1 MISSFATQPPGLI
14 TGLLLIEIGLT
25 FGQQVGISGQIR
37 TLSSVVGVIV
47 SLLLGA
53 LSVKFSSRSLLLTGL
68 ALLIL
73 SAVGCSI
80 AWDFTSMLVLYAVTG
95 IATTI
100 VSPMINT
107 LIGKHFPPE
116 ERSKVLGWS
125 AAGTSIAYLV
135 CSPIVSFIAGLAG
148 WRMTFIV
155 LMLPM
160 SLLGLATA
168 FIAIPR
174 ATDDPISVNPQGYF
188 AGFRS
193 IFSERSAT
201 FCLLGTALTW
211 ASFTGTLTYSIS
223 FFREN
228 FSMAIGWA
236 SLLLSA
242 MALSKT
248 IGHLLIGS
256 LVNRYGRKKVAVSSV
271 ISTALFTA
279 FYLMN
284 DTLWPSMV
292 LVCISCVLAGFMH
305 SSVDS
310 LNLEQVPEFRG
321 PMMSLGTAAS
331 TLGGVIGS
339 GLGGLMLILYDYR
352 GVGVLLGLFG
362 IVSGVVYQLFAR
374 DPIGK

>member
-1 MISSFATQPPGLI
+1 
-14 TGLLLIEIGLT
+14 
-25 FGQQVGISGQIR
+25 
-37 TLSSVVGVIV
+37 
-47 SLLLGA
+47 
-53 LSVKFSSRSLLLTGL
+53 LTGL
-68 ALLIL
+68 TLLIL

-100 VSPMINT
+100 ISPMINT
-107 LIGKHFPPE
+107 LIGKQFPLE
-116 ERSKVLGWS
+116 ERSKILGWS

-135 CSPIVSFIAGLAG
+135 CSPMVSFIAGLAG

-160 SLLGLATA
+160 SLLSLATA
-168 FIAIPR
+168 FISIPR
-174 ATDDPISVNPQGYF
+174 ATDDPISINPQGYF

-193 IFSERSAT
+193 IFSDRSAT
-201 FCLLGTALTW
+201 FCLLGTTLTW

-223 FFREN
+223 FFRES
-228 FSMAIGWA
+228 FSMAVGWA

-256 LVNRYGRKKVAVSSV
+256 LVNRYGRKNVVVASV

-279 FYLMN
+279 FYLMS

-292 LVCISCVLAGFMH
+292 LVCISCILAGFMH
-305 SSVDS
+305 SSVVS

-339 GLGGLMLILYDYR
+339 GLGGLTLILYGYS
-352 GVGVLLGLFG
+352 GVGALLGLFG

>member
-1 MISSFATQPPGLI
+1 MRNYHLKPRA
-14 TGLLLIEIGLT
+14 
-25 FGQQVGISGQIR
+25 
-37 TLSSVVGVIV
+37 
-47 SLLLGA
+47 
-53 LSVKFSSRSLLLTGL
+53 
-68 ALLIL
+68 
-73 SAVGCSI
+73 
-80 AWDFTSMLVLYAVTG
+80 
-95 IATTI
+95 
-100 VSPMINT
+100 
-107 LIGKHFPPE
+107 
-116 ERSKVLGWS
+116 
-125 AAGTSIAYLV
+125 
-135 CSPIVSFIAGLAG
+135 
-148 WRMTFIV
+148 
-155 LMLPM
+155 
-160 SLLGLATA
+160 
-168 FIAIPR
+168 PR

-188 AGFRS
+188 DGFKS

-201 FCLLGTALTW
+201 FCLLGTTLTW

-228 FSMAIGWA
+228 FSMAVGWA

-242 MALSKT
+242 MALSMT

-256 LVNRYGRKKVAVSSV
+256 LVNRYGRKNVAVALV

-279 FYLMN
+279 FYLMSN
-284 DTLWPSMV
+284 TLWPSMV

-321 PMMSLGTAAS
+321 PMMSLSTAAS

-339 GLGGLMLILYDYR
+339 GLGGLTLILYGYS
-352 GVGVLLGLFG
+352 GFGSLLGLFG

>member
-1 MISSFATQPPGLI
+1 
-14 TGLLLIEIGLT
+14 
-25 FGQQVGISGQIR
+25 
-37 TLSSVVGVIV
+37 
-47 SLLLGA
+47 
-53 LSVKFSSRSLLLTGL
+53 
-68 ALLIL
+68 
-73 SAVGCSI
+73 
-80 AWDFTSMLVLYAVTG
+80 
-95 IATTI
+95 
-100 VSPMINT
+100 
-107 LIGKHFPPE
+107 
-116 ERSKVLGWS
+116 
-125 AAGTSIAYLV
+125 
-135 CSPIVSFIAGLAG
+135 
-148 WRMTFIV
+148 
-155 LMLPM
+155 
-160 SLLGLATA
+160 
-168 FIAIPR
+168 
-174 ATDDPISVNPQGYF
+174 
-188 AGFRS
+188 
-193 IFSERSAT
+193 
-201 FCLLGTALTW
+201 
-211 ASFTGTLTYSIS
+211 
-223 FFREN
+223 
-228 FSMAIGWA
+228 MAIGWA

-256 LVNRYGRKKVAVSSV
+256 LVNRYGRKNVAVSSV